1 MSSGPRV
8 PFLVATGLSV
18 AAGLLCSLAFPPAEL
33 WPLAFLAPAVLLLL
47 LRDARPARGFALG
60 LLFGLGFFGATLYW
74 IWRFGTLAWFAL
86 TSVSALAVAIFGAL
100 LPAVSRPG
108 ATIRNAAGAAALWT
122 VIDWIR
128 GAWPLGGFTWGS
140 LGISQV
146 DNRALLP
153 LASVTGVWGVT
164 FVVVAAA
171 SLLADAGGGAGL
183 RRAGRA
189 GLAVVLVVAPA
200 LIPFPRADGPALDV
214 AALQVDVRV
223 GAATSSAA
231 EDLTVARRLVA
242 LERTLIGGARPDLVV
257 WGEGSLD
264 PAASADPATVSAVQG
279 AIRAVGA
286 PTSIGAVVN
295 DADGPQRT
303 TDLVFDPEGALVDR
317 YDKVHLVPF
326 GEYVPWR
333 RWLGWVQAI
342 GQIPVDRTPGT
353 GVHTVVAPGLPPF
366 ATPICFENAF
376 PALTRAFARDGATF
390 FVVPVNNA
398 SYGFT
403 AASDQHLQ
411 MSRMRAVET
420 GRWFVDAAVSG
431 VSAFIDPAGQVTE
444 HTELFQT
451 TVMRGTVQSSSAPTW
466 YVRLGDWVPWLAL
479 VAAIGLF
486 LAPPRP
492 RRGMRRRSAVAPAG
506 APRTLVVL
514 PTYEER
520 HTIET
525 VVSRVLA
532 LPEHVDIVV
541 VDDSSPDGT
550 GQVVRA
556 IAAAEPR
563 VRLIERPVK
572 SGLGSAYLEGFRL
585 ALDEG
590 YDLGVEMDSDLSHDP
605 AELSRLLDAARGED
619 LVVGSRYVPG
629 GSVSNWS
636 RPRVWLSRA
645 GNAYARLM
653 LGVPIHDAT
662 SGYRAYR
669 RDLLEDLLTRPM
681 TSDGYGFQIELVM
694 RAHLDGFAV
703 GEVPIT
709 FREREH
715 GRSKISRR
723 IVVEALWSVTR
734 WGMALRLGREPGA
747 PKGEPPSKTGARDR
761 RSAAGVL

>member
-1 MSSGPRV
+1 VSTRPRI
-8 PFLVATGLSV
+8 PFALASLLSF

-33 WPLAFLAPAVLLLL
+33 WPIAFLAPAILLFL

-60 LLFGLGFFGATLYW
+60 LIFGLAFFGATLYW
-74 IWRFGTLAWFAL
+74 IWRFGAMAWLAL
-86 TSVSALAVAIFGAL
+86 SLVSAASVAVFGAL
-100 LPAVSRPG
+100 APCVTRAG
-108 ATIRNAAGAAALWT
+108 ATIRNAVGVAVLWT

-146 DNRALLP
+146 DNRTLLP
-153 LASVTGVWGVT
+153 LASITGVWGMT

-171 SLLADAGGGAGL
+171 SLVADAALGGGGGRRRLARAAG
-183 RRAGRA
+183 A
-189 GLAVVLVVAPA
+189 AVLLVAPVA
-200 LIPFPRADGPALDV
+200 IPFPQADGPAVDV

-223 GAATSSAA
+223 PPGTSSLN
-231 EDLTVARRLVA
+231 EDLAVAQRLVA
-242 LERTLIGGARPDLVV
+242 LHRTLIGEPRPDLVV

-264 PAASADPATVSAVQG
+264 PGASADPTVVSAVER

-286 PTSIGAVVN
+286 PASIGAVVN
-295 DADGPQRT
+295 DPDGRQLT
-303 TDLVFDPEGALVDR
+303 SDLLFDGNGELVDR

-342 GQIPVDRTPGT
+342 RQVPIDRAPGAN
-353 GVHTVVAPGLPPF
+353 VHTVDVPGLAPF
-366 ATPICFENAF
+366 GTPICFENAF
-376 PALTRAFARDGATF
+376 PAITRAFARAGATF

-431 VSAFIDPAGQVTE
+431 VSAFIDPGGAVTE

-451 TVMRGTVQSSSAPTW
+451 AVLRGSIRTSSASTL

-479 VAAIGLF
+479 VAVVALF
-486 LAPPRP
+486 LAPPRRGEKRRLP
-492 RRGMRRRSAVAPAG
+492 RALTGS
-506 APRTLVVL
+506 PRTLVVL

-520 HTIET
+520 ETIEA
-525 VVSRVLA
+525 VVARVLA
-532 LPEHVDIVV
+532 LPEHVDVV
-541 VDDSSPDGT
+541 VIDDASPDGT
-550 GQVVRA
+550 GEIVRA
-556 IAAAEPR
+556 IAATEPR
-563 VRLIERPVK
+563 VRLVERPGK
-572 SGLGSAYLEGFRL
+572 SGLGSAYLAGFGL

-590 YDLGVEMDSDLSHDP
+590 YEIGVEMDSDLSHDP
-605 AELSRLLDAARGED
+605 TELSSLLAAAGAND

-629 GSVSNWS
+629 GSVTNWS
-636 RPRVWLSRA
+636 RSRVWLSRA
-645 GNAYARLM
+645 GNAYTRLM

-669 RDLLEDLLTRPM
+669 RELLADILSRPL
-681 TSDGYGFQIELVM
+681 TSDGYGFQIELVL
-694 RAHLDGFAV
+694 RADRSGYAV

-723 IVVEALWSVTR
+723 MVVEALWLVTR
-734 WGMALRLGREPGA
+734 WGSALRFNRGP
-747 PKGEPPSKTGARDR
+747 
-761 RSAAGVL
+761 AA

>member
-1 MSSGPRV
+1 MSNRPRISF
-8 PFLVATGLSV
+8 PVATTLSL

-33 WPLAFLAPAVLLLL
+33 WPLAFIATALLLLL
-47 LRDARPARGFALG
+47 LRDARAARGFALG
-60 LLFGLGFFGATLYW
+60 LIFGLGFFGATLYW
-74 IWRFGTLAWFAL
+74 IWRFGAMAWVAL
-86 TSVSALAVAIFGAL
+86 TLVSAVAVAVFGAL
-100 LPAVSRPG
+100 APSVTRPG
-108 ATIRNAAGAAALWT
+108 ATIRNALGVAALWT

-146 DNRALLP
+146 DDRTLLP
-153 LASVTGVWGVT
+153 LASITGVWGVT

-171 SLLADAGGGAGL
+171 SLIADATLGGGG
-183 RRAGRA
+183 GRQRLGRGVGA
-189 GLAVVLVVAPA
+189 ALLIVAPA
-200 LIPFPRADGPALDV
+200 LIPFPHADGGALDV

-223 GAATSSAA
+223 AAGTSARD
-231 EDLTVARRLVA
+231 EDLTVAHRLVA
-242 LERTLIGGARPDLVV
+242 LDRSLIGGGRPDLVV

-264 PAASADPATVSAVQG
+264 PAASADPRTVAAVQG

-286 PTSIGAVVN
+286 PTSIGAVLN
-295 DADGPQRT
+295 DVDGEQHT
-303 TDLVFDPEGALVDR
+303 SDLVFDAQGALVDR

-342 GQIPVDRTPGT
+342 RQIPVDRTPGT
-353 GVHTVVAPGLPPF
+353 DVHTVQAPGLPPF
-366 ATPICFENAF
+366 GTPICFENAF
-376 PALTRAFARDGATF
+376 PSLTRSFAHAGATF
-390 FVVPVNNA
+390 FIVPVNNA

-431 VSAFIDPAGQVTE
+431 VSAFIDPAGRVTE
-444 HTELFQT
+444 HADLFRSA
-451 TVMRGTVQSSSAPTW
+451 VLRGTIQTSSGVTP
-466 YVRLGDWVPWLAL
+466 YVRLGDWLPWLAL
-479 VAAIGLF
+479 VAVVALF
-486 LAPPRP
+486 LAPPRRGAK
-492 RRGMRRRSAVAPAG
+492 RRIPPALAG
-506 APRTLVVL
+506 PPRTLVVL

-520 HTIET
+520 ATIAT
-525 VVSRVLA
+525 VLA
-532 LPEHVDIVV
+532 GILGLPERVDVV
-541 VDDSSPDGT
+541 VIDDSSPDGT
-550 GQVVRA
+550 GEIVRA

-563 VRLIERPVK
+563 VRLIERPEK

-585 ALDEG
+585 AIDEA
-590 YDLGVEMDSDLSHDP
+590 YEIGVEMDSDLSHDP
-605 AELSRLLDAARGED
+605 TELPALLAAAGAQD
-619 LVVGSRYVPG
+619 LVVGSRYVLG
-629 GSVSNWS
+629 GSVTNWS
-636 RPRVWLSRA
+636 RSRVWLSKA

-653 LGVPIHDAT
+653 LGIPIHDAT

-669 RDLLEDLLTRPM
+669 RELLAHLLSRRM

-694 RAHLDGFAV
+694 RADRDGFAV

-723 IVVEALWSVTR
+723 IVVEALWLVMR
-734 WGMALRLGREPGA
+734 WGSALRFRREP
-747 PKGEPPSKTGARDR
+747 
-761 RSAAGVL
+761 AG